1 MASKEGVKSPWKMTK
16 QELLQEAQRL
26 DCLVHPSWTAGE
38 VRQAVIDKMQQRT
51 GIDNTPKGLT
61 QMTHAQL
68 MDTAREMGLTLPV
81 KPTKAQMIRAIR
93 DSAGSPAD
101 TVVSFGR
108 FRGRLFR
115 EVPESY
121 LRWSITETEVNR
133 DNALPDLIR
142 LANYARM
149 RLNAEAIPD
158 PEEAAHVPYT
168 PSPEDTK
175 SASSE
180 WSTVSARILEN
191 EFPRKSQGPAVAK
204 AKGYPEAQK
213 DMPFRPDPQAIAR
226 RRERES
232 DQKLTPMK
240 QDVPEEVQEE
250 INQLMARL
258 AALRDKHG
266 M

>member
-158 PEEAAHVPYT
+158 PEEGAHVPYT

-213 DMPFRPDPQAIAR
+213 DMP
-226 RRERES
+226 
-232 DQKLTPMK
+232 PMK

-250 INQLMARL
+250 ITSSWHDWQPSATSTGCRSE
-258 AALRDKHG
+258 
-266 M
+266 